1 MMASDYDVIVIGA
14 GPSGTCCAALLAK
27 KGLKVLL
34 LEKNARVGGKMMDGR
49 IKGTHGERW
58 ATGAGPAM
66 SGGWADAFKALGIES
81 KLDLVIK
88 PIVAI
93 YRRSGMTWS
102 LEPPFTE
109 VIDMEHYAGMDPN
122 PMLDAWGLTSQKDR
136 DIALQVMGELYSMTM
151 DPVQLDKLEDIT
163 VTDWFA
169 QRPEIPHLV
178 YQYFAYVLQVCQ
190 EGLPE
195 HMPMSMVRRMLH
207 DDQQPMGYPR
217 GGFGRCIEDMA
228 EVFTKHGGE
237 LITRARVERIVVEK
251 GWVTGVLTRNGLF
264 RAPVVVSSAGIQP
277 TVLKLAGEEY
287 FEKSYVAYIKGLIP
301 ALGFNGIHY
310 VLREPVLPHALYQIW
325 SDDSWWDLKE
335 YLRLKSGGAP
345 KDVTISVIVPTN
357 YDPAMAPPG
366 KQVLMFG
373 TNISPDTRDDAMLK
387 AINKRTEEQLLE
399 IFPEIGPAIESR
411 TYAGPR
417 EIAAQSRD
425 EVLPGMG
432 GEYNLAMTIGQ
443 TGKYKP
449 SAKSPI
455 PGLFYVGMDVGH
467 YNNAIGSHGAVESG
481 VNVAAI
487 VYQYYL
493 GRKFVGW

>member
-1 MMASDYDVIVIGA
+1 
-14 GPSGTCCAALLAK
+14 
-27 KGLKVLL
+27 
-34 LEKNARVGGKMMDGR
+34 
-49 IKGTHGERW
+49 
-58 ATGAGPAM
+58 
-66 SGGWADAFKALGIES
+66 
-81 KLDLVIK
+81 
-88 PIVAI
+88 
-93 YRRSGMTWS
+93 
-102 LEPPFTE
+102 
-109 VIDMEHYAGMDPN
+109 
-122 PMLDAWGLTSQKDR
+122 
-136 DIALQVMGELYSMTM
+136 
-151 DPVQLDKLEDIT
+151 
-163 VTDWFA
+163 
-169 QRPEIPHLV
+169 
-178 YQYFAYVLQVCQ
+178 
-190 EGLPE
+190 
-195 HMPMSMVRRMLH
+195 
-207 DDQQPMGYPR
+207 
-217 GGFGRCIEDMA
+217 
-228 EVFTKHGGE
+228 
-237 LITRARVERIVVEK
+237 
-251 GWVTGVLTRNGLF
+251 
-264 RAPVVVSSAGIQP
+264 VVSSAGIQP
-277 TVLKLAGEEY
+277 TVLKLVGEEH
-287 FEKSYVAYIKGLIP
+287 FDKSYVAYIKGLLP

-335 YLRLKSGGAP
+335 YLRLKAGGAP

-387 AINKRTEEQLLE
+387 ALNKRTEEQLLE

-449 SAKSPI
+449 SAKSPL
-455 PGLFYVGMDVGH
+455 PGLFYVGMDGGH
-467 YNNAIGSHGAVESG
+467 CNNAIGSHGAVESG

-493 GRKFVGW
+493 GRQFVGW